1 MSLIQNVSDKALYF
15 KKKSEQLDTH
25 VLELQ
30 QEIAALK
37 QDLNER
43 NEELFKLKAAREVQN
58 ISQESQTNTSV
69 DLNDRI
75 DELVREIDACLMHLK
90 KYGMAKLS
98 IKVVVAGRNYPL
110 TIDESEKESV
120 ERAAEDINKRIQF
133 LRDNYAVK
141 DVQDLLA
148 MTALQVA
155 VKKSSSEASPY
166 AKVDLTEPTKVL
178 SDLLE
183 QLNK

>member
-1 MSLIQNVSDKALYF
+1 
-15 KKKSEQLDTH
+15 
-25 VLELQ
+25 
-30 QEIAALK
+30 
-37 QDLNER
+37 
-43 NEELFKLKAAREVQN
+43 
-58 ISQESQTNTSV
+58 
-69 DLNDRI
+69 
-75 DELVREIDACLMHLK
+75 
-90 KYGMAKLS
+90 MAKLS

-120 ERAAEDINKRIQF
+120 ERAAEDINKRMQF

-155 VKKSSSEASPY
+155 VKKATPESSSNV
-166 AKVDLTEPTKVL
+166 KVDLAQPTQAL
-178 SDLLE
+178 TDLLE